1 MCACCLVILTLGA
14 FAVVAHQLFDNRA
27 GEHFDSLHGS
37 MFTLLLAFGG
47 FQDAVYDPDRSPSDR
62 STRIVS
68 CSALVLKIPFL
79 LSRNVMLFILAV
91 NAFTWS
97 LVLPGACQQPRF
109 PVLPHCACV
118 SFAALVTANVELTHH
133 GVCSG
138 GDHHEQHFWV
148 CAAT

>member
-97 LVLPGACQQPRF
+97 LVLPGACQDSRAPPR
-109 PVLPHCACV
+109 CACM
-118 SFAALVTANVELTHH
+118 SISALTSSHVELTHH

-138 GDHHEQHFWV
+138 GDRHGQHFWV
-148 CAAT
+148 STAM